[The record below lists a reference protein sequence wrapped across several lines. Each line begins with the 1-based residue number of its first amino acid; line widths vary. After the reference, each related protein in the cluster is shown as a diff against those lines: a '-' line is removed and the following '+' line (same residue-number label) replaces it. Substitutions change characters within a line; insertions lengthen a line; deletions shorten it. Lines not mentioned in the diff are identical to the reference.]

1 MPGCA
6 SDWPAAADCSQETLS
21 RYQDTGDWSLGAW
34 ECLRRDEEPGA
45 RRRHGGNGELG
56 QGLNFYLSP
65 RIISD
70 KYEARQWALHH
81 TSVTR

>member
-1 MPGCA
+1 MPACA
-6 SDWPAAADCSQETLS
+6 SDWPAAADCSRETLS
-21 RYQDTGDWSLGAW
+21 RYQDTGDWSLRAW

-65 RIISD
+65 HRIISD
-70 KYEARQWALHH
+70 KYEA
-81 TSVTR
+81 

>member
-1 MPGCA
+1 MGDARVCIRLA
-6 SDWPAAADCSQETLS
+6 SSCRLQSGDIIKIP
-21 RYQDTGDWSLGAW
+21 RYLLGTGAW
-34 ECLRRDEEPGA
+34 ECLRRDEKPGA

-70 KYEARQWALHH
+70 KYEA
-81 TSVTR
+81 